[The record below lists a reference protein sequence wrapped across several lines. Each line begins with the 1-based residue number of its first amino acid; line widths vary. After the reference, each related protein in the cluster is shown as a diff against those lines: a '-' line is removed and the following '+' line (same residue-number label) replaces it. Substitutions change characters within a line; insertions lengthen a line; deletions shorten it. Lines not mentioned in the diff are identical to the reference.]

1 MKTTEKWFNTL
12 PKEIKNKAFGNLR
25 ENDWEKEKKYS
36 SLFEALVCAFVWSET
51 LEGQDYWSEVSK
63 GNFETE
69 L

>member
-12 PKEIKNKAFGNLR
+12 PKEIKKRAFGNVNANWKL
-25 ENDWEKEKKYS
+25 EYKHS
-36 SLFEALVCAFVWSET
+36 SLFEAVVCAFVWQHT

>member
-12 PKEIKNKAFGNLR
+12 PKEIKNNAFGNSG
-25 ENDWEKEKKYS
+25 NNWKKEKKYS